1 MGNSVLNNQGTTTNN
16 IAFNPEIARQFRNF
30 QQQFRGDPKTQINQ
44 MLQSGAI
51 TQDRLN
57 QAIATAKQLQR
68 ML

>member
-1 MGNSVLNNQGTTTNN
+1 MGNSVLNGQGNASN
-16 IAFNPEIARQFRNF
+16 IAFNPEIAQQFRNF
-30 QQQFRGDPKTQINQ
+30 QQQFHGDPKAQINQ

-68 ML
+68 MM